1 AWPVFDRTDPVL
13 PEVTR
18 NEVAARVAHDRRTEL
33 LDEREHVAAEAALV
47 GLGMAGLEDAGV
59 DAAPHVLDERAEQAA
74 RNVGQSEV
82 AVDDDA
88 RGRHDSPVS
97 RWLTDRRSRWSR
109 RP

>member
-1 AWPVFDRTDPVL
+1 GLVDAAGAEVDRLHHLDVGFARPVDELVQSEGVRLDGVPGAVESAWPVFDRTDPVL

-59 DAAPHVLDERAEQAA
+59 D
-74 RNVGQSEV
+74 
-82 AVDDDA
+82 
-88 RGRHDSPVS
+88 
-97 RWLTDRRSRWSR
+97 
-109 RP
+109 